1 MKNVGIRGRAVLAS
15 VLIVLLVAGGTA
27 VAVVTMV
34 GSWVYSVARSQAQD
48 QFLQE
53 ARQIEQAK
61 PLDARHIDRSLD
73 TTIVVDGHI
82 VRLGSVKSADL
93 TRDLTSTNHTDL
105 QVQRRTRGPYRVL
118 FATQVTIG
126 GPPGFNGVQVQLYS
140 VRPLLGVHD
149 KIVSVIRVVGIC
161 LAVGVLLGALVA
173 LWLSRYI
180 VRPLRRIDRAA
191 ARASDGDIT
200 VRLGQQ
206 GAPELEQLVG
216 SFNGL
221 MDTHEH
227 SLRQS
232 RRFAADVSHELR
244 TPLAAL
250 LPAGE
255 VLEEESASM
264 SPDAREAAGLLNA
277 EIQNLARLVEDLI
290 EISRHDGRQISL
302 TLSEVDLAAL
312 THDVLDQRG
321 WLDVVTVRAQPQVTA
336 HVDRRR
342 IELVIANLVGNAV
355 RHGRPPITVD
365 LASTPTGT
373 IIEVTNAGERIP
385 PQIQDRLFDRFYKVA
400 TARTRTQGSGL
411 GLALTL
417 ENVRA
422 HNGRI
427 SVHSD
432 ESLTMFRV
440 TLPNSTERQDD

>member
-1 MKNVGIRGRAVLAS
+1 MGIRGRAVLAS

-27 VAVVTMV
+27 VAVVTTV

-53 ARQIEQAK
+53 ARQIEQAR
-61 PLDARHIDRSLD
+61 PMAARGINTSPD
-73 TTIVVDGHI
+73 TTIVVDGRI
-82 VRLGSVKSADL
+82 VRLGTAKRADL
-93 TRDLTSTNHTDL
+93 TQDVTSANHTDL
-105 QVQRRTRGPYRVL
+105 QVLRRTKGPYRVL
-118 FATQVTIG
+118 FGTQVTIG
-126 GPPGFNGVQVQLYS
+126 GPPGSNGLQVQLYS

-149 KIVSVIRVVGIC
+149 KIVSVLKVVGIC

-206 GAPELEQLVG
+206 GAPELEQLVN

-227 SLRQS
+227 SLQQS

-255 VLEEESASM
+255 VLQEEAATM
-264 SPDAREAAGLLNA
+264 SPDAREAAGLLHS

-290 EISRHDGRQISL
+290 EISRHDGKQAVLSL
-302 TLSEVDLAAL
+302 GEVDLVAL
-312 THDVLDQRG
+312 TRDVLDHRG
-321 WLDVVTVRAQPQVTA
+321 WPDAVSVRARPERVMA
-336 HVDRRR
+336 EVDRRR

-365 LASTPTGT
+365 LTETATGAV
-373 IIEVTNAGERIP
+373 IEVTNAGEPIP
-385 PQIQDRLFDRFYKVA
+385 PQVQDRLFDRFYKVE

-422 HNGRI
+422 HRGTIEVR
-427 SVHSD
+427 SD
-432 ESLTMFRV
+432 SASTAFRV
-440 TLPNSTERQDD
+440 TLPRSTTSQGD